1 MTRRLTAALMTSL
14 VVCAAVCLAA
24 DETLSGYDAWRFG
37 MTTGEVAQIKE
48 LGPYSPVPATGGLE
62 TKNGR
67 FLGEKTNISFIF
79 GPHGLRRIQIWVY
92 EGHDTEAAIKAFYS
106 TYKHLE
112 DHFGVL
118 QQDGAPCPAGLA
130 LEAFRQRI
138 PASYS
143 DKSHVLT
150 TDQLKA
156 QGSISAQVE
165 RLQLR
170 PQRSPAEA
178 SVSARFLHSPQLGS
192 YWVFLFY
199 DAPSGSDR

>member
-14 VVCAAVCLAA
+14 VVCAAVCLAS

-37 MTTGEVAQIKE
+37 MTTGEVAQVKE

-106 TYKHLE
+106 TYKHRLRE
-112 DHFGVL
+112 VPLQPAARVL
-118 QQDGAPCPAGLA
+118 LGISLLRRTERKRSMTSPDRPAPHW
-130 LEAFRQRI
+130 RI
-138 PASYS
+138 ARF
-143 DKSHVLT
+143 KT
-150 TDQLKA
+150 
-156 QGSISAQVE
+156 
-165 RLQLR
+165 
-170 PQRSPAEA
+170 RSPA
-178 SVSARFLHSPQLGS
+178 PK
-192 YWVFLFY
+192 
-199 DAPSGSDR
+199 